1 MRILITGGTGLIG
14 QLLVSKLV
22 ADGDEV
28 IVLSRS
34 PEKKRDLVPGAQ
46 IIGWDAKTAAG
57 WGHLADGADAIVNLA
72 GTNLAGKGFLP
83 KRWTPERKESI
94 LQSRLRSGHAVV
106 EAVERAA
113 QKPGVVVQA
122 SAIGYYGPSGDE
134 ILLESSPPGDDFL
147 ARVCIAWEE
156 TTAPVEAMGVRRAI
170 IRTGFVLSDKGGG
183 FPTLLIPFKLFAGGP
198 MGSGEQWVSWIHIED
213 EVRVIQYLIENQDA
227 SGIYN
232 LTAPNPVRNRTLAN
246 VIGAVMGRPS
256 FVPVPGP
263 ALRLALGE
271 VANTVLDGQ
280 RAVPEH
286 LRAAG
291 FDFKYTE
298 VEQAVKDLL
307 GQQGAI

>member
-1 MRILITGGTGLIG
+1 MRILVTGGTGLIG
-14 QLLVSKLV
+14 QPLVRELA
-22 ADGDEV
+22 ADGHEV

-46 IIGWDAKTAAG
+46 IVGWDAETAEG

-72 GTNLAGKGFLP
+72 GTNLAGKGFPP
-83 KRWTPERKESI
+83 KRWTPKRKESI
-94 LQSRLRSGHAVV
+94 LQSRLKAGHAVV
-106 EAVERAA
+106 EAVEGAA

-156 TTAPVEAMGVRRAI
+156 TTTPVEEMGVRRAVT
-170 IRTGFVLSDKGGG
+170 RTGFVLSDKGGG

-198 MGSGEQWVSWIHIED
+198 MGNGEQWVSWIHIED
-213 EVRVIQYLIENQDA
+213 EVRAIQYLIENQDA
-227 SGIYN
+227 SGVYN

-271 VANTVLDGQ
+271 VAVTVLNGQ

-286 LRAAG
+286 LRAER

>member
-1 MRILITGGTGLIG
+1 MRVLITGGTGLIG
-14 QLLVSKLV
+14 QPLVSKLA
-22 ADGDEV
+22 ADGHEV

-46 IIGWDAKTAAG
+46 IVGWDAETAEG

-72 GTNLAGKGFLP
+72 GTNLAGKGFPP

-94 LQSRLRSGHAVV
+94 LQSRLKAGHAVV
-106 EAVERAA
+106 EAVEQAA

-134 ILLESSPPGDDFL
+134 ILLESSPPGNDFL

-156 TTAPVEAMGVRRAI
+156 TTAPVEEMGVRRAVT
-170 IRTGFVLSDKGGG
+170 RTGFVLSDKGGG

-198 MGSGEQWVSWIHIED
+198 MGNGEQWVSWIHIED
-213 EVRVIQYLIENQDA
+213 EVRIIQYLIENQDA
-227 SGIYN
+227 SGVYN

-271 VANTVLDGQ
+271 VAITVLNGQ

-286 LRAAG
+286 LRAEG

-298 VEQAVKDLL
+298 IEQAVKDLL
-307 GQQGAI
+307 GQRAAI

>member
-1 MRILITGGTGLIG
+1 MRVLITGGTGLIG
-14 QLLVSKLV
+14 QSLVSKLV
-22 ADGDEV
+22 ADGHEV

-46 IIGWDAKTAAG
+46 IVGWDAETAEG

-72 GTNLAGKGFLP
+72 GTNLAGKGFPP

-94 LQSRLRSGHAVV
+94 LQSRLKAGHAVV
-106 EAVERAA
+106 EAVEGAE

-122 SAIGYYGPSGDE
+122 SAVGYYGPSGDE

-156 TTAPVEAMGVRRAI
+156 TTAPVEGMGVRRAI

-198 MGSGEQWVSWIHIED
+198 MGNGEQWVSWIHIED
-213 EVRVIQYLIENQDA
+213 EVRAIQYLIENQDA
-227 SGIYN
+227 SGVYN

-271 VANTVLDGQ
+271 VAITVLDGQ

-286 LRAAG
+286 LRAEG

-298 VEQAVKDLL
+298 IEQAVKDLL
-307 GQQGAI
+307 GQQGAV

>member
-1 MRILITGGTGLIG
+1 MRVLITGGTGLIG
-14 QLLVSKLV
+14 RSLVRKLA
-22 ADGDEV
+22 ADGHEV

-46 IIGWDAKTAAG
+46 IVGWDAETAEG

-72 GTNLAGKGFLP
+72 GTNLAGKGFPP

-94 LQSRLRSGHAVV
+94 LQSRLKAGHAVV
-106 EAVERAA
+106 EAVKGAA

-122 SAIGYYGPSGDE
+122 SAVGYYGPSGDE
-134 ILLESSPPGDDFL
+134 ILLESSPPGNDFL

-156 TTAPVEAMGVRRAI
+156 TTAPVEEMGVRRAVT
-170 IRTGFVLSDKGGG
+170 RTGFVLSDKGGG
-183 FPTLLIPFKLFAGGP
+183 FPTLLIPFKLFVGGP
-198 MGSGEQWVSWIHIED
+198 MGNGEQWVSWIHIED
-213 EVRVIQYLIENQDA
+213 EVRIIQYLIENQDA
-227 SGIYN
+227 SGVYN

-246 VIGAVMGRPS
+246 VIGSVMGRPS

-271 VANTVLDGQ
+271 VSTTVLDGQ

-286 LRAAG
+286 LREES

-307 GQQGAI
+307 G